1 MRTFRFGVAF
11 VAAVIVVCGIAGCG
25 SKQEQQNFQGETG
38 TISLDT
44 ATQIRSF
51 QEILAKEPKNLQA
64 LVALGNLYFDTG
76 QDLLA
81 IDNYERALVI
91 EPGNNNVRTDMAV
104 CYRRAKRPD
113 RAIEELK
120 RVIASDPRHSQSRFN
135 LGIILVQDKGDL
147 AGGAKAW
154 EDLLAAIPEYPDR
167 ENLKANIAQVR
178 QMAGSMPAQGGGAG
192 SQAGGGVSAPSGLT
206 FGGRK

>member
-1 MRTFRFGVAF
+1 MRTFRFGVAL
-11 VAAVIVVCGIAGCG
+11 VAAMVVACGITGCG
-25 SKQEQQNFQGETG
+25 GKQEPQNFQGETG

-44 ATQIRSF
+44 AAKIRSF
-51 QEILAKEPKNLQA
+51 QEILAKDPKNLQA
-64 LVALGNLYFDTG
+64 LVALGNIFFDTG
-76 QDLLA
+76 QDLQA
-81 IDNYERALVI
+81 IENYERALAI

-120 RVIASDPRHSQSRFN
+120 RVISSDPRHPQSRFN
-135 LGIILVQDKGDL
+135 LGIILVQDVGDL

-167 ENLKANIAQVR
+167 ENLKANIEQVR
-178 QMAGSMPAQGGGAG
+178 QMAGSMPARGGGAG
-192 SQAGGGVSAPSGLT
+192 PQSGGGASAPSGLT